1 MFWRARAESGR
12 VERPGRPPNTNYF
25 IGDEADLFSD
35 LLDGCDG
42 DPVSDEEES
51 PPPRPPPAREPPSTA
66 TPRRNGHEWWDRRG
80 RAIQNKTFELP
91 PAAAAAAAVDSKRT
105 GYGTRRVW
113 KACDREDAPRG
124 LRYALEQMP
133 VGQHATITLAPEKA
147 FGATGSKAHGVP
159 PRSEVVYRV
168 TVHGYVENI
177 ECVKNKQTN
186 VPDEGAVVKRILKP
200 NHDMKAASP
209 EDFDTVRV
217 RGGVWLE
224 ADASGPPLYVLGC
237 RVDGATLR
245 PENDDVAEW
254 KIREDLQTVF
264 KPAPTTA
271 AAADAAVARPVPVCF
286 GLEEAV
292 MTMRADEVA
301 EVTVR
306 ADFGYQKLDAVAD
319 AAKGERLILRL
330 QLVDFT
336 TERTPWDSEDAEEL
350 LGMAEARK
358 AAGNEQFKRGDVP
371 RAFQHYKR
379 ATHATGVIL
388 LSFDHERTKE
398 GDEAEEKITIHAADG
413 PKRRARRLE
422 CSVKANMAAC
432 HVKLGEWKKCKDICL
447 EILEHEDHNAKAHYR
462 LGIAYEHFHDQW
474 DLAAL
479 EFKKCLEDDPKN
491 RDAAARL
498 ARVEKK
504 IKGQNSK
511 DRKRAGFMFSKA
523 V

>member
-91 PAAAAAAAVDSKRT
+91 PAAAAAAAVDQKRT

-159 PRSEVVYRV
+159 PDSEVVYRV

>member
-1 MFWRARAESGR
+1 MNHPF
-12 VERPGRPPNTNYF
+12 
-25 IGDEADLFSD
+25 
-35 LLDGCDG
+35 
-42 DPVSDEEES
+42 
-51 PPPRPPPAREPPSTA
+51 
-66 TPRRNGHEWWDRRG
+66 
-80 RAIQNKTFELP
+80 
-91 PAAAAAAAVDSKRT
+91 AA
-105 GYGTRRVW
+105 
-113 KACDREDAPRG
+113 
-124 LRYALEQMP
+124 Q
-133 VGQHATITLAPEKA
+133 
-147 FGATGSKAHGVP
+147 
-159 PRSEVVYRV
+159 VVYRV
-168 TVHGYVENI
+168 TVHGYIENI

-224 ADASGPPLYVLGC
+224 SDASGPPLYVLGC
-237 RVDGATLR
+237 RVDGVTLR

-306 ADFGYQKLDAVAD
+306 ADFGYQTLDAAAD
-319 AAKGERLILRL
+319 AVKGQRLILRL

-491 RDAAARL
+491 KDAAARL

>member
-1 MFWRARAESGR
+1 
-12 VERPGRPPNTNYF
+12 
-25 IGDEADLFSD
+25 
-35 LLDGCDG
+35 
-42 DPVSDEEES
+42 
-51 PPPRPPPAREPPSTA
+51 
-66 TPRRNGHEWWDRRG
+66 
-80 RAIQNKTFELP
+80 
-91 PAAAAAAAVDSKRT
+91 
-105 GYGTRRVW
+105 
-113 KACDREDAPRG
+113 
-124 LRYALEQMP
+124 
-133 VGQHATITLAPEKA
+133 
-147 FGATGSKAHGVP
+147 
-159 PRSEVVYRV
+159 
-168 TVHGYVENI
+168 
-177 ECVKNKQTN
+177 
-186 VPDEGAVVKRILKP
+186 
-200 NHDMKAASP
+200 
-209 EDFDTVRV
+209 
-217 RGGVWLE
+217 
-224 ADASGPPLYVLGC
+224 
-237 RVDGATLR
+237 
-245 PENDDVAEW
+245 
-254 KIREDLQTVF
+254 
-264 KPAPTTA
+264 
-271 AAADAAVARPVPVCF
+271 
-286 GLEEAV
+286 

-306 ADFGYQKLDAVAD
+306 ADFGYQTLDAVAD
-319 AAKGERLILRL
+319 AVKGQRLILRL
-330 QLVDFT
+330 ELVDFT

-432 HVKLGEWKKCKDICL
+432 H
-447 EILEHEDHNAKAHYR
+447 AHYR

-511 DRKRAGFMFSKA
+511 DRKRAGFMFSAAGIKCGSLKVSLTSTLQSSAAIESAAA
-523 V
+523 VDRAVETRPELCGAIESAAAVDRAVETRPELCGATVSAAAVETRRMLRAQLCYVASMSAAALSAAPQRVLCYGDSLTAGTSPPLDEDYPTRRCSRPHWIVRPRRHRGLPGRDAAGMLDALDDEQRGLRALLKRAEPALCVILAGTNDLSYEPDAATIASSVVGLHELAHGLGVPTASSSASSSTVARAAPSAQTIKS